1 MIKKK
6 AYIGAE
12 IFDGNERHLNA
23 ALVVDQNKVCK
34 IIPQVDLEPCCEV
47 TSLAGGLICPGFVD
61 IQVNG
66 GGGYLLNDDP
76 CLEKLEIICD
86 THAKLGTTA
95 LLPTLISDQ
104 PDVTRAAHDCAIAAS
119 EKKVSG
125 FWGLHLEGPHLAYS
139 RNGAHDK
146 SVIRPMDENDCLD
159 LEELA
164 HKIPKV
170 LTTVASEAV
179 STEYIRRLT
188 SAGIIVSLGHSDC
201 SFSKAQELVAAGATG
216 VTHLFN
222 AMSQFGS
229 REPGLVGAALEIG
242 QLSASLIADGF
253 HVDVATIN
261 TTLRAKKF
269 PGTIFLISDSMS
281 TTGTELK
288 TFELN
293 GRKILRKNGQL
304 TLENGTLAGADL
316 DLASAVRFMVHE
328 VGICQND
335 AIKMATLFPSKF
347 LGLETEI
354 GVLQAGSRADF
365 LWLNSNLEVLRV
377 WRSGEIVN

>member
-6 AYIGAE
+6 AYIGAD
-12 IFDGNERHLNA
+12 IFNGNECHLNS
-23 ALVVDQNKVCK
+23 ALVLDQNKICK
-34 IIPQVDLEPCCEV
+34 IIPKVDLEPCCEV
-47 TSLAGGLICPGFVD
+47 ISLAGGLICPGFVD

-95 LLPTLISDQ
+95 ILPTLISDL
-104 PDVTRAAHDCAIAAS
+104 PDITKAAHNCAIEAS
-119 EKKVSG
+119 EKKVVG
-125 FWGLHLEGPHLAYS
+125 FLGLHLEGPHLAYS

-146 SVIRPMDENDCLD
+146 SVIRPMDENDCLA

-164 HKIPKV
+164 YKIPKV
-170 LTTVASEAV
+170 LTTIASEAV
-179 STEYIRRLT
+179 SIEYIRRLT
-188 SAGIIVSLGHSDC
+188 SAGIIVSIGHSDC
-201 SFSKAQELVAAGATG
+201 SFSRAQELVAAGATG

-242 QLSASLIADGF
+242 QLSAGLIADGF

-261 TTLRAKKF
+261 TALRAKKS

-281 TTGTELK
+281 TTGTKLK
-288 TFELN
+288 SFVLN
-293 GRKILRKNGQL
+293 GRKIFRKNGQL

-328 VGICQND
+328 VGICQYD

-347 LGLETEI
+347 LGLENEI

-365 LWLNSNLEVLRV
+365 LWLNSNLEVLKV
-377 WRSGEIVN
+377 WRGGEIVN

>member
-23 ALVVDQNKVCK
+23 ALVLDQNKVCK

-95 LLPTLISDQ
+95 VLPTLISDL

-119 EKKVSG
+119 EKKVPG
-125 FWGLHLEGPHLAYS
+125 FCGLHLEGPHLAYS

-261 TTLRAKKF
+261 TALRAKKS
-269 PGTIFLISDSMS
+269 PGTMFLISDSMS
-281 TTGTELK
+281 TTGTASK
-288 TFELN
+288 SFELHA
-293 GRKILRKNGQL
+293 RQLLRKNGQL